1 MNTRIKATLK
11 SLSLSLVALAMIA
24 LGQNVAR
31 AEMVTFSTTG
41 CFGAGCTPVAATS
54 TTSGGATATFANQTS
69 TTVNTSTPSG
79 FTVAD
84 LGTITLSGTGTF
96 TPTPFTLRVSQ
107 TAPTVGS
114 GDFFGTLTGTILP
127 GGMGSDTRIVF
138 SNTMLMIGSVTYQMA
153 NLTGGNTVFL
163 DPTATGGVTR
173 ISALISA
180 PAAIPEPATMILLGT
195 GLAGAAG
202 AARRRRNAARN

>member
-11 SLSLSLVALAMIA
+11 GLSLSLAALAMIA

-41 CFGAGCTPVAATS
+41 CFGAACAPVAATS
-54 TTSGGATATFANQTS
+54 TSGSGTAQANFAGIQPA
-69 TTVNTSTPSG
+69 TTVNTSLPSG

-84 LGTITLSGTGTF
+84 LGTITLSGVGTF
-96 TPTPFTLRVSQ
+96 SPTPFTLRVSQ

-114 GDFFGTLTGTILP
+114 GDFSGTLTGTLIS
-127 GGMGSDTRIVF
+127 GGSDARIVF
-138 SNTMLMIGSVTYQMA
+138 SNMSLMIGSVTYQLN
-153 NLTGGNTVFL
+153 NLTGGNTLFL
-163 DPTATGGVTR
+163 DTTSTGGITR
-173 ISALISA
+173 ISAQISA

-202 AARRRRNAARN
+202 AVRRRRNAARS

>member
-11 SLSLSLVALAMIA
+11 GLSLSLAAMAMIA

-31 AEMVTFSTTG
+31 AELVTFSTAG
-41 CFGAGCTPVAATS
+41 CFGAMCVPVAATS
-54 TTSGGATATFANQTS
+54 TTSGGATLAFANQPT

-84 LGTITLSGTGTF
+84 LATLTLTGSGTF
-96 TPTPFTLRVSQ
+96 ASTPFTLRVSQ

-114 GDFFGTLTGTILP
+114 GDFFGTLSGTII
-127 GGMGSDTRIVF
+127 GGMGSDTRIEF
-138 SNTMLMIGSVTYQMA
+138 SNTTLMIGSVTYQ
-153 NLTGGNTVFL
+153 LTNMTNGNTLFL
-163 DPTATGGVTR
+163 DPNATGGISR
-173 ISALISA
+173 ITALISA